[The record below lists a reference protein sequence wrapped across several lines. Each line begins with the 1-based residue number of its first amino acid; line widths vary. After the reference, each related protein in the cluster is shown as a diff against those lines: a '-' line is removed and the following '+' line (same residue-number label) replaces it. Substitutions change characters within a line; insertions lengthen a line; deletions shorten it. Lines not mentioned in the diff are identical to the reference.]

1 MESAVMKGF
10 VDRLAEINA
19 LADNSP
25 GFVWRLQTDEGDATT
40 LQTFEDP
47 MLLVNMSVWE
57 SIDSLKNY
65 VYKSLHV
72 ELIHDR
78 DAWFNKM
85 TEPHQALWWGPVG
98 HFPSVTEGKE
108 KLEIL

>member
-47 MLLVNMSVWE
+47 MLLVNMSV
-57 SIDSLKNY
+57 
-65 VYKSLHV
+65 
-72 ELIHDR
+72 
-78 DAWFNKM
+78 
-85 TEPHQALWWGPVG
+85 
-98 HFPSVTEGKE
+98 
-108 KLEIL
+108 